1 MQTSLSPVLLLL
13 SNLQVYGNAYKGN
26 SISTGGTR
34 FIGVYLARDLI
45 NQGHEV
51 TLLTRGKTPITSQIP
66 DDTDATFKSYTDAIK
81 HIAVDRKDESAVK
94 EKLSS
99 GGFEGLGPPSALV
112 SRMHRQHRD
121 ISIPGQDAFYS
132 STLHLRLLS

>member
-1 MQTSLSPVLLLL
+1 MKIQQHCFRKPYSHTRI
-13 SNLQVYGNAYKGN
+13 AF
-26 SISTGGTR
+26 IGGTR

-81 HIAVDRKDESAVK
+81 HIAVDRKDEAAVK

-99 GGFEGLGPPSALV
+99 GGFEGATDLPAL
-112 SRMHRQHRD
+112 
-121 ISIPGQDAFYS
+121 FW
-132 STLHLRLLS
+132 TLTVPFEEH